1 MCQLISILE
10 LVAVTHPLH
19 GLNCA
24 ARTRSADAPG
34 RRQLHQTPSFVLAS
48 ELELQTAQS
57 STWFW

>member
-19 GLNCA
+19 GLNC
-24 ARTRSADAPG
+24 TRSADAPG
-34 RRQLHQTPSFVLAS
+34 RRQLHQTPCFVLAS